1 MWCTLLFISEAV
13 KVRNHQ
19 QEAWGGEGRGGE
31 GRSGMEMEITA
42 TGKWVEMEGRGH
54 NGQGNSGIREHE

>member
-31 GRSGMEMEITA
+31 GRGGEKWDGDGDYSNRGMGGDGGERT
-42 TGKWVEMEGRGH
+42 
-54 NGQGNSGIREHE
+54 